1 MGKYFLSAD
10 IEGTAGIAHWDETEI
25 GKPLYD
31 RFARQMTR
39 EVCAACEG
47 AIAAGAE
54 EILVKDAHDSG
65 RNLDADQLPA
75 CARLFR
81 GWGRDPYSMMGGLD
95 EGFDAVLF
103 TGYHSAAGSD
113 ANPLAHTMNLGVAQL
128 TINGMAGSELLINS
142 LTAAY
147 MGVPVRFLSGDEGL
161 CRWMNQVC
169 PGTLTVPV
177 SRGVGNGS
185 VSIQPGLAARLI
197 REGVEKALKW
207 PKAQCMFPL
216 PPSFEVEIAYR
227 QHYMARRAGFY
238 PGARQTGPSTVSFRH
253 NDYFQ
258 VLTFFS
264 FVL

>member
-65 RNLDADQLPA
+65 RNLDPEQLPA

-95 EGFDAVLF
+95 ESFDGVLF

-113 ANPLAHTMNLGVAQL
+113 LSPLAHTMNLGVARL

-147 MGVPVRFLSGDEGL
+147 LGVPVLFLSGDEGL
-161 CRWMNQVC
+161 CRWMNQAC
-169 PGTLTVPV
+169 PATVTVPV

-185 VSIQPGLAARLI
+185 ISIQPALAARLI
-197 REGVEKALKW
+197 REGAERALKLDR
-207 PKAQCMFPL
+207 AQCMFPL
-216 PPSFEVEIAYR
+216 PPGFEVEVTFR
-227 QHYMARRAGFY
+227 QHYMAHRAGFY
-238 PGARQTGPSTVSFRH
+238 PGARQISTVKATFRH